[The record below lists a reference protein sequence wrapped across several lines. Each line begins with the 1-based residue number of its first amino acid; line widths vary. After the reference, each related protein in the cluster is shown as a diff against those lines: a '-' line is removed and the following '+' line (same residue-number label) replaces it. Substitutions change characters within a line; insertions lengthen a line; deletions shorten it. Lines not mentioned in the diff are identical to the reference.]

1 MSEVKHI
8 MEVFAEMA
16 KTDNSPEAEALR
28 NCPSLQ
34 IELLRQGLISLDDL
48 EPAQVDRLMD
58 IVFQEEWMPIDYKLR
73 QGYPKAERLLKAI
86 VEGHIAITRYEGRL
100 YGRISDLKTHD
111 LLAEIDY
118 SDYNIQR

>member
-1 MSEVKHI
+1 MSGVKHI

-48 EPAQVDRLMD
+48 DPKQVDKLMD
-58 IVFQEEWMPIDYKLR
+58 IVFKEEWMPIDYKLR
-73 QGYPKAERLLKAI
+73 PEYPKAEKLLKAI

-100 YGRISDLKTHD
+100 YGRISDLKAHD
-111 LLAEIDY
+111 LLTEITN
-118 SDYNIQR
+118 NIYR